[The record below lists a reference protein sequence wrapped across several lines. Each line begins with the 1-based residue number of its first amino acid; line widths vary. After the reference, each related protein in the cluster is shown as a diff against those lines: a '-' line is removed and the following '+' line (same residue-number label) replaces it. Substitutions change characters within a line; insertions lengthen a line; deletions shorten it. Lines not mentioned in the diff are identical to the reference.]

1 MPEPQTKLMLEQDKS
16 GSPVATGLIDQLL
29 VTEKLVKEY
38 RHRRVVNGVSIT
50 VAPGEIVG
58 LLGPNGAGKTTTFN
72 MVVGVIRPDEGAV
85 IFKAQ
90 EITNLPM
97 HRRARLGIGYLTQE
111 PSIFRKLTVEQNI
124 LAILETCR
132 MKRQERAVRLKYLLD
147 ELDLARLAKS
157 KAYTLS
163 GGEKRRLEITRALVT
178 SPKLLLL
185 DEPFSGIDPIAVYE
199 VQKIVRRLR
208 DRGLGILITDH
219 NVRETLKLVDRAYLI
234 HRGEVVY
241 EGAADQLVNDPKA
254 REIYLGPEFNL

>member
-1 MPEPQTKLMLEQDKS
+1 MEEPQTNPLLQPPDTPD
-16 GSPVATGLIDQLL
+16 PVAVAVQEPLL
-29 VTEKLVKEY
+29 ATEKLVKEY
-38 RHRRVVNGVSIT
+38 RRRRVVNGVSLT
-50 VAPGEIVG
+50 VAKGEIVG

-72 MVVGVIRPDEGAV
+72 IVVGVIKPDEGFV
-85 IFKAQ
+85 KFQ
-90 EITNLPM
+90 DREITSLPM

-111 PSIFRKLTVEQNI
+111 PSVFRKLTVEENI
-124 LAILETCR
+124 LAILETCKINR
-132 MKRQERAVRLKYLLD
+132 TERLVRLKYLLE
-147 ELDLARLAKS
+147 ELDLTRLSKS

-208 DRGLGILITDH
+208 ERGLGILITDH

-241 EGAADQLVNDPKA
+241 EGAAEQLVDDPRA